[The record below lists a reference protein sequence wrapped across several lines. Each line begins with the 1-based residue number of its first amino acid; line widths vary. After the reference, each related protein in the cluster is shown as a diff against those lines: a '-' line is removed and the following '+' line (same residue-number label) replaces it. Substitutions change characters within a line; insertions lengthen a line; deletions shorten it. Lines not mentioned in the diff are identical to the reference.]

1 MIADA
6 VSIRHESATCVDDV
20 LRSLRQIA
28 GEWPDA
34 HIELPGRASIKVLE
48 IVTPPDQPEYMVYRD
63 RESLE
68 RQDPARRILIQ
79 TDPFGITFVVDG
91 WASGSGRLVRRILGI
106 DR

>member
-1 MIADA
+1 MNDA
-6 VSIRHESATCVDDV
+6 VSIRHESATCLDDV

-28 GEWPDA
+28 NAWPDA

-48 IVTPPDQPEYMVYRD
+48 IVTPPDQPEFAVYRD

-68 RQDPARRILIQ
+68 REDPDRRILIE
-79 TDPFGITFVVDG
+79 TDPFGITFVVDAWG
-91 WASGSGRLVRRILGI
+91 SASGRVVRGILGI